1 MTELLVDEITHYFI
15 SWTGSATHEAR
26 ALTYRQFMF
35 NLTYHRHQT
44 SGTNYENAI
53 TKEDL
58 GWWYNAKLY
67 LDFNNGD
74 FSWKYDNSN
83 SSVYRN
89 SFKHCTFLN
98 YATVDSSYAG
108 QSASCKSY

>member
-15 SWTGSATHEAR
+15 RDPTTQSSTN
-26 ALTYRQFMF
+26 YRQFLF

-58 GWWYNAKLY
+58 SGGTALNCI
-67 LDFNNGD
+67 LDFNGGD
-74 FSWKYDNSN
+74 FSWRYDNGN
-83 SSVYRN
+83 
-89 SFKHCTFLN
+89 H
-98 YATVDSSYAG
+98 D
-108 QSASCKSY
+108 